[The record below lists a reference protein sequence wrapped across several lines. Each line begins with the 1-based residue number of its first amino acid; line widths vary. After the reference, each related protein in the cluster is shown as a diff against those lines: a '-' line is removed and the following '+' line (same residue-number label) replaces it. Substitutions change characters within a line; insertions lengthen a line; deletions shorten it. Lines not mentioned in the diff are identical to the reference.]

1 MALIEVVALPHLN
14 AVKYVV
20 TSIDHSFAI
29 FVFKWTAC
37 VYPSQMLQVENGK
50 GL

>member
-29 FVFKWTAC
+29 FVFKWTAW
-37 VYPSQMLQVENGK
+37 VYPYADASSGK
-50 GL
+50 RESK